1 MGFIVRT
8 LVDGIEVDAQA
19 VDTYED
25 LQDNNFVT
33 FDLEAELSINGG
45 DVFSGGTDGTT
56 NGEAHQKARD
66 AFENLNMN
74 IIAVPSKEKEI
85 QDAYIEYV
93 KRLRDEGQKFQ
104 IVMPAIDRIPK
115 INHEGVIEYVNT
127 VKNPVKDEKTD
138 LCYWLAGAEAGCKV
152 QSSCT
157 AKEYDGTFDIS
168 AKVTRADQTKALSN
182 GQILFHTV
190 GDTAVILKDINTLT
204 KIEKEYQTSKH
215 LDFGV
220 NQVVRVMDGIV
231 METATVFN
239 TYFLGKRP
247 NTVGERAELRNQLLK
262 IRENYQQ
269 ISAIDTY
276 DAAQLVI
283 LPGQKPNEVIGRDAI
298 KPLQAMDTLYFEITY
313 QSI

>member
-8 LVDGIEVDAQA
+8 LVDGVEVDAQA

-33 FDLEAELSINGG
+33 FDLEAELSVNGG

-66 AFENLNMN
+66 AFESLQFN
-74 IIAVPSKEKEI
+74 ILAVPSKEKEI
-85 QDAYIEYV
+85 QDAYVEYV
-93 KRLRDEGQKFQ
+93 KRLRDEGFKFQ
-104 IVMPAIDRIPK
+104 IVLPAIERIPK
-115 INHEGVIEYVNT
+115 INHEGVIEYVNQVT
-127 VKNPVKDEKTD
+127 NPVKDAQTD

-152 QSSCT
+152 QNSCT
-157 AKEYDGTFDIS
+157 AKVYDGTFDIA
-168 AKVTRADQTKALSN
+168 AKVTTADQKKALAN

-190 GDTAVILKDINTLT
+190 GDTVVILRDINTLT
-204 KIEKEYQTSKH
+204 KIDKADIQNKH
-215 LDFGV
+215 TDFGT
-220 NQVVRVMDGIV
+220 NQVIRVIDGIT
-231 METATVFN
+231 MESAEVFN

-247 NTVGERAELRNQLLK
+247 NTDASRAELRNQLLK
-262 IRENYQQ
+262 IREYYET

-283 LPGQKPNEVIGRDAI
+283 GPGQKPNEVVGRDAF
-298 KPLQAMDTLYFEITY
+298 KPLQAMDTLYLEMTY
-313 QSI
+313 QTI